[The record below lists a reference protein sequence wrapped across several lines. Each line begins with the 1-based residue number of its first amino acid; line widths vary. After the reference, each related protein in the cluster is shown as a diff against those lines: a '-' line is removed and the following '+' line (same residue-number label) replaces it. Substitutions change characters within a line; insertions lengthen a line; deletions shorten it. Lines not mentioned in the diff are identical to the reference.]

1 MAPLVPNQA
10 RMFVVPRLE
19 NPDTVSGP
27 ERGHMP
33 GNKGGLKKVD
43 NPKLL
48 EDYLQGIMQN
58 MGV

>member
-1 MAPLVPNQA
+1 
-10 RMFVVPRLE
+10 MFVVPRLE